1 MAQFIV
7 QKAAIG
13 FTTQPG
19 VNPASQADAI
29 SGNVDSQQP
38 IIFTDVENPVVP
50 WLTVVPSSGTTPQ
63 TLTFSVNVA
72 GLKPGLYT
80 TSVTISGHI

>member
-7 QKAAIG
+7 QKGAIG
-13 FTTQPG
+13 FVTQPG
-19 VNPASQADAI
+19 VNPAPQTDVIA
-29 SGNVDSQQP
+29 GNVDSQQP
-38 IIFTDVENPVVP
+38 IIFADIESPVVP

-63 TLTFSVNVA
+63 TLTFSVDVT
-72 GLKPGLYT
+72 GMKPGFYT

>member
-19 VNPASQADAI
+19 VNPAPQTDAI
-29 SGNVDSQQP
+29 SGNVDSEQP
-38 IIFTDVENPVVP
+38 IIFTDVEVPDVP
-50 WLTVVPSSGTTPQ
+50 WLTVTPSSGTTPQ
-63 TLTFSVNVA
+63 TLTFSVDVT
-72 GLKPGLYT
+72 GMKPGIYT
-80 TSVTISGHI
+80 TNLVLNGHV